1 MRGGGGVV
9 SGGYAG
15 GGVFGRYEVHEL
27 QQKSRQELIQRL
39 EQESTIVKT
48 SASTTGAEEA
58 ALQQAA
64 MQQRQRALDGLR
76 RAPVSGR
83 LVIHLRPG
91 RKGFEGSP
99 DDIDRSARGER
110 APDGVPRRGSLVR
123 LWHRPRVSS
132 TGTREGARRIGNY
145 SGEAQPFFKCGC
157 PAGRERG
164 IENVS
169 EDANRIGEKVRGRPT
184 KGLDKSRKDSIH
196 GCRLA
201 CAAQWNHGRAG
212 RDRTRFQQAPGAE
225 GDDAY
230 SLQDTIQ
237 RRCWS
242 THRRGRWNVAPR
254 PRFAQRTL
262 ERDRFSGR

>member
-83 LVIHLRPG
+83 LVIHLRPD

-99 DDIDRSARGER
+99 DAIDLR
-110 APDGVPRRGSLVR
+110 AGDSLTIPKQPWALLV
-123 LWHRPRVSS
+123 
-132 TGTREGARRIGNY
+132 I
-145 SGEAQPFFKCGC
+145 AQLYNANALTYMPGRN
-157 PAGRERG
+157 AGRYL
-164 IENVS
+164 S
-169 EDANRIGEKVRGRPT
+169 
-184 KGLDKSRKDSIH
+184 
-196 GCRLA
+196 
-201 CAAQWNHGRAG
+201 RAG
-212 RDRTRFQQAPGAE
+212 GATQLANKTAIFIVRSD
-225 GDDAY
+225 G
-230 SLQDTIQ
+230 SVTSGKQGVL
-237 RRCWS
+237 WS
-242 THRRGRWNVAPR
+242 G
-254 PRFAQRTL
+254 
-262 ERDRFSGR
+262 